1 MSNRLH
7 LAEPATWAPA
17 IRHAQADEFWIWT
30 LILLVVGLACAYGI
44 FYFIRRARIIE
55 DTPTSRI
62 RSAAQGYVELNG
74 RTRYLVGQAVEAPLS
89 KRPCAW
95 YRFTIERKQ
104 SNNFR
109 SRSSSS
115 WRTVEK
121 VISERPF
128 ECIDETGSCIID
140 PRGAE
145 VYTVHKDVW
154 YGGSKWPSHGP
165 DQKQAWY
172 RASDYRYTELRLH
185 DSDPLYAIGEFRT
198 IDPGKVHNNMSEAIS
213 AVLRVWKQDQDAL
226 LERFDTN
233 GDGQIDLGEWEQAR
247 QVAEKTVLEQH
258 LEQAPRPSINLMTR
272 TSDFRRPYILSTA
285 SQSGL
290 AGRFRLKA
298 TACMLGCLL
307 FAPLSTWMIYIRFTG

>member
-1 MSNRLH
+1 MSSGFR
-7 LAEPATWAPA
+7 LAEPITWAPA

-30 LILLVVGLACAYGI
+30 LIMLVIGLACAYGI

-62 RSAAQGYVELNG
+62 RSAPQGYVELTG
-74 RTRYLVGQAVEAPLS
+74 RTRYLVGQAVEAPLT

-95 YRFTIERKQ
+95 YRFTIERRQRNSFK
-104 SNNFR
+104 SS
-109 SRSSSS
+109 SRSS

-154 YGGSKWPSHGP
+154 YGSSKWPSHGP
-165 DQKQAWY
+165 GQKQAWFSS
-172 RASDYRYTELRLH
+172 SDYRYTELRLH

-198 IDPGKVHNNMSEAIS
+198 VDPGKVHNNMAEAIR
-213 AVLRVWKQDQDAL
+213 AMLRAWKQDQSAL
-226 LERFDTN
+226 LERFDVN
-233 GDGQIDLGEWEQAR
+233 GDGQIDLGEWEQVR
-247 QVAEKTVLEQH
+247 QAAEKKVLEQR
-258 LEQAPRPSINLMTR
+258 LQQAPRPRINLMTR
-272 TSDFRRPYILSTA
+272 TRDFRRPYILSTD

-290 AGRFRLKA
+290 AGSFRLKA
-298 TACMLGCLL
+298 IGCTLGCIL
-307 FAPLSTWMIYIRFTG
+307 FTPISIWMIYIRLAG